1 MNIGYKY
8 LNHTAD
14 IEYIAYGNS
23 LKMLFKNALL
33 GMFNTIA
40 DIKKIESFNANKSKK
55 TKENLKESKIKKIII
70 KNNSDDKVELLWKI
84 LQDALSISDAE
95 QLFFYNVKKI
105 KLSKKQKIF
114 YFSAELLGLNKF
126 EQVSKFDVKGVSMLD
141 MKIEKIKNKFQVH
154 VVLDV

>member
-1 MNIGYKY
+1 MGMRYRY

-14 IEYIAYGNS
+14 IEYIAYGNN
-23 LKMLFKNALL
+23 LKTLFKNALL

-40 DIKKIESFNANKSKK
+40 DIKKMHFNAIKS
-55 TKENLKESKIKKIII
+55 NKIKQDFKKLKAKRVIIR
-70 KNNSDDKVELLWKI
+70 NNSDNKVELLWKI

-95 QLFFYNVKKI
+95 QLFFYNIKNI
-105 KLSKKQKIF
+105 KLGKRQNLF

-141 MKIEKIKNKFQVH
+141 MKIKKIKNKFYVR